1 MDIKQSARH
10 ILKESFRIEAGET
23 VLIVTDN
30 KMPNSIPDALFEAAL
45 EEKAIPAI
53 LKMKAGKVPSEEP
66 PKAIAD
72 AMLGFDV
79 IIAPTTKS
87 LSHTQARLAAS
98 EKGARIATLPGI
110 TEKMMT
116 SGGILADYREVERQ
130 THKFMALL
138 KKVRTVRVTSKL
150 GTDITFKVNPQK
162 WHSDTGI
169 CGKGEFINLPGG
181 EIFIAPDDAN
191 GTYVVDGSMGDFGL
205 LDKPIK
211 VTVKDRYAVSMTG
224 GKAEELAAMLD
235 AKGKPGRN
243 IAELGI
249 GMNPNSR
256 IIGNTL
262 EDEKVKGTI
271 HVALGDNSTFGGN
284 VKAGIHIDGIIKDVE
299 VYLDGRRIELENF
312 EFTD

>member
-116 SGGILADYREVERQ
+116 TGGILADYREVEKQ
-130 THKFMALL
+130 THKFQAIL
-138 KKVRTVRVTSKL
+138 KNVRTVRVTSKL

-169 CGKGEFINLPGG
+169 CSKGEFINLPGG
-181 EIFIAPDDAN
+181 EIFIAPDDAF

-211 VTVKDRYAVSMTG
+211 VEVKDRQAVSITG
-224 GKAEELAAMLD
+224 GKATELAALLD

-312 EFTD
+312 EFAD

>member
-10 ILKESFRIEAGET
+10 ILKESFRIKAGET

-30 KMPNSIPDALFEAAL
+30 KMPNSIPDALFDAAI

-53 LKMKAGKVPSEEP
+53 LKIKAGKVPSEEP

-72 AMLGFDV
+72 AMLGFDI

-98 EKGARIATLPGI
+98 ENGARIATLPGI

-116 SGGILADYREVERQ
+116 TGGILADYREVERQ
-130 THKFMALL
+130 TNKFQALL

-162 WHSDTGI
+162 WHTDTGI
-169 CGKGEFINLPGG
+169 CAKGEFINLPGG
-181 EIFIAPDDAN
+181 EMFIAPDDAN

-205 LDKPIK
+205 LEKPIK
-211 VTVKDRYAVSMTG
+211 VEVKDRQAVSITG
-224 GKAEELAAMLD
+224 GRADELAAMLD

-249 GMNPNSR
+249 GMNPNSK

-284 VKAGIHIDGIIKDVE
+284 VKAGIHIDGIIRDVT
-299 VYLDGRRIELENF
+299 VYLDGRKIELETF
-312 EFTD
+312 EFAD

>member
-10 ILKESFRIEAGET
+10 MLKDCMQVKAGES
-23 VLIVTDN
+23 VLIITDN
-30 KMPNSIPDALFEAAL
+30 VMPSSIPESLFNAAL
-45 EEKAIPAI
+45 EENTVPVI

-66 PKAIAD
+66 PKAVAD

-79 IIAPTTKS
+79 ILAPTTKS
-87 LSHTQARLAAS
+87 ISHTQARQAATD
-98 EKGARIATLPGI
+98 KGARIATLPGI

-116 SGGILADYREVERQ
+116 TGGITADYGKVAESADKV
-130 THKFMALL
+130 HGLL
-138 KKVRTVRVTSKL
+138 KKTRTIRVVSKK

-162 WHSDTGI
+162 WHADTGI
-169 CGKGEFINLPGG
+169 CAKGKFINLPGG
-181 EIFIAPDDAN
+181 EIFIAPDDAF
-191 GTYVVDGSMGDFGL
+191 GTYVVDGSMGDFGI

-211 VTVKDRYAVSMTG
+211 VEVRDRQAVSITG
-224 GKAEELAAMLD
+224 GRADELAAMLD

-249 GMNPNSR
+249 GLNPSAKL
-256 IIGNTL
+256 IGNTL

-299 VYLDGRRIELENF
+299 VYLDGKRIELENF
-312 EFTD
+312 DFVD